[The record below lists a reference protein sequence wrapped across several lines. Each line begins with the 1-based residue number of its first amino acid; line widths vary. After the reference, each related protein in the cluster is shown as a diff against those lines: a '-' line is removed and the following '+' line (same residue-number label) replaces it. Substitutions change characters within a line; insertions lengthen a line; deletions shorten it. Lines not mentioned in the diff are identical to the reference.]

1 MKALHTILVAV
12 AVGCSVAGAAEP
24 IHFSRDIAPI
34 LSNSCYTCHGP
45 DDAQRKAGLRLDS
58 FDAATIAAE
67 GEHAAIIPGNPD
79 ASPLFQRV
87 TASNPDD
94 RMPPAD
100 KGTPLSPKQ
109 VELLRQWISEGAVFE
124 KHWAFQPP
132 ALPAIPT
139 ADPARVRNP
148 IDAFVLARLEKE
160 GLAFNP
166 PADPAVL
173 LRRVSL
179 DLIGLPPTNEEMD
192 AFLADTAPDAYE
204 KQVARLLES
213 PRYGERWAQ
222 VWLDLARYADTMGY
236 EKDPRRTMWPYRD
249 WVIKALNANMPFDQ
263 FTREQLAGDLLENAT
278 RDQIIAT
285 GFHRNTMCNTEG
297 GTDNEEYRSSAVIDR
312 VNTTAQVWMG
322 MTMACAQCHTHK
334 YDPFTHR
341 EYYEFYSF
349 FNQTEDAD
357 RDDEAPNLDCPSEK
371 QENELARA
379 QERITEAE
387 AALLEVAGADPAAA
401 PPAAT
406 ASGWYRLGPFT
417 ASDFDTAFTQDFG
430 PEQGVDLAQRY
441 ADGTQFWRSEP
452 GLQDGPTGLTVQG
465 DNTAHYFYRTLEA
478 AQPTAIQLGLGS
490 NDALRVWVNNELVL
504 DKNVKRG
511 AAPDQDKILVGL
523 RPGMNTLLVK
533 LVNGG
538 EGGAIY
544 FSKAEQAVPEAVAL
558 ALATPDAQ
566 RDEATRAL
574 ANNYRERNTS
584 LQNARARLELV
595 RSEIPRMPIMRE
607 LPAEQHRETRT
618 FLSGS
623 FLNPGEVVTA
633 ATPAVFHP
641 FPVDAPKNR
650 LGLAAWL
657 TSHDNPLTA
666 RVVANRYWEQFF
678 GHGIV
683 TTTEDFGTQGEWPT
697 HPELLD
703 WLAIEFMNQGWD
715 MKELCR
721 LMVTSETY
729 RQSSQST
736 PEKLERD
743 PYNMLY
749 ARGPRFRLPAESIR
763 DQALQVAGLL
773 SAKMLGPSVMPPQPE
788 GLWQVEYSDDK
799 WVESTGEDKFRRGVY
814 TFLRRTDPYPSMTSF
829 DSTSREVCTVSRIR
843 TNTPIQ
849 ALVMLNDPVYIEA
862 AQALARRV
870 VNEGGAS
877 TRRRAEWAFRTVLG
891 RPPQEDEVTV
901 LAGLYRSEK
910 EHYEAAPD
918 AATEIAC
925 KPLGPAPEGQDVATL
940 AAWTVVGNALMNTD
954 EFVTKR

>member
-341 EYYEFYSF
+341 EYYEF
-349 FNQTEDAD
+349 
-357 RDDEAPNLDCPSEK
+357 
-371 QENELARA
+371 
-379 QERITEAE
+379 
-387 AALLEVAGADPAAA
+387 
-401 PPAAT
+401 
-406 ASGWYRLGPFT
+406 
-417 ASDFDTAFTQDFG
+417 
-430 PEQGVDLAQRY
+430 
-441 ADGTQFWRSEP
+441 
-452 GLQDGPTGLTVQG
+452 
-465 DNTAHYFYRTLEA
+465 
-478 AQPTAIQLGLGS
+478 
-490 NDALRVWVNNELVL
+490 
-504 DKNVKRG
+504 
-511 AAPDQDKILVGL
+511 
-523 RPGMNTLLVK
+523 
-533 LVNGG
+533 
-538 EGGAIY
+538 
-544 FSKAEQAVPEAVAL
+544 
-558 ALATPDAQ
+558 
-566 RDEATRAL
+566 
-574 ANNYRERNTS
+574 
-584 LQNARARLELV
+584 
-595 RSEIPRMPIMRE
+595 
-607 LPAEQHRETRT
+607 
-618 FLSGS
+618 
-623 FLNPGEVVTA
+623 
-633 ATPAVFHP
+633 
-641 FPVDAPKNR
+641 
-650 LGLAAWL
+650 
-657 TSHDNPLTA
+657 
-666 RVVANRYWEQFF
+666 
-678 GHGIV
+678 
-683 TTTEDFGTQGEWPT
+683 
-697 HPELLD
+697 
-703 WLAIEFMNQGWD
+703 
-715 MKELCR
+715 
-721 LMVTSETY
+721 
-729 RQSSQST
+729 
-736 PEKLERD
+736 
-743 PYNMLY
+743 
-749 ARGPRFRLPAESIR
+749 
-763 DQALQVAGLL
+763 
-773 SAKMLGPSVMPPQPE
+773 
-788 GLWQVEYSDDK
+788 
-799 WVESTGEDKFRRGVY
+799 
-814 TFLRRTDPYPSMTSF
+814 
-829 DSTSREVCTVSRIR
+829 
-843 TNTPIQ
+843 
-849 ALVMLNDPVYIEA
+849 
-862 AQALARRV
+862 
-870 VNEGGAS
+870 
-877 TRRRAEWAFRTVLG
+877 
-891 RPPQEDEVTV
+891 
-901 LAGLYRSEK
+901 
-910 EHYEAAPD
+910 
-918 AATEIAC
+918 
-925 KPLGPAPEGQDVATL
+925 
-940 AAWTVVGNALMNTD
+940 
-954 EFVTKR
+954 